1 MQCLIMC
8 ISRSERLRR
17 ATAESM
23 LSLVQW
29 MERQGHSAN
38 ANLMRVESEESGRSV
53 AALTMYQNGIEALVL
68 LEDGAAAAPEALER
82 IIDSGHS
89 VVGGRVRPQS
99 VDLKA
104 IAAGV
109 REGLSAR
116 EAQLR
121 AAGLGPEQGDF
132 VEAETAGGGFWMI
145 RHPVIEAIQEQR
157 LAPGGQVFNRL
168 PGAEEGAARLSS
180 EASFCERAR
189 RAGFAVQA
197 YVGAGMS
204 FASEM
209 ALGE

>member
-29 MERQGHSAN
+29 MGRQGHNSAV
-38 ANLMRVESEESGRSV
+38 NLLRVESEESGRSA
-53 AALTMYQNGIEALVL
+53 AALAMHQNGLEALVL
-68 LEDGAAAAPEALER
+68 LEDGASAAPEALER

-89 VVGGRVRPQS
+89 AVGGRVRPQG
-99 VDLKA
+99 VDMKA

-145 RHPVIEAIQEQR
+145 RRPVIEAIVDKG
-157 LAPGGQVFNRL
+157 LAPGGQAFNRL
-168 PGAEEGAARLSS
+168 PGDNEGSARMSS
-180 EASFCERAR
+180 EASFCQRAR

-197 YVGAGMS
+197 YAGAGMS
-204 FASEM
+204 FASETV
-209 ALGE
+209 LGE